1 MMTNND
7 YKLQVEKEL
16 GKELKEIM
24 YEYCVEKDLIP
35 AEISSILNVPKNT
48 IIQWR
53 NQFRFGPQQRAADS
67 SRLIRQKV
75 INDYKNEL
83 QNIDFNREFDF
94 KEHC

>member
-35 AEISSILNVPKNT
+35 AEISSIYLMYLKIP
-48 IIQWR
+48 
-53 NQFRFGPQQRAADS
+53 
-67 SRLIRQKV
+67 
-75 INDYKNEL
+75 
-83 QNIDFNREFDF
+83 
-94 KEHC
+94 